1 MQCLEQFQQFDTI
14 LLFVVKAIAPCQG
27 SGVLKMGEIAVDQ
40 LRTLII
46 IIRQKLMRVAV
57 NPFDRVVA
65 DKL

>member
-14 LLFVVKAIAPCQG
+14 LLFVVKAIAPCRG

-57 NPFDRVVA
+57 NPFNRVVA